1 MTDESFKTSSDLIR
15 WLKMLALPA
24 WARLGLAVIML
35 LVLLS
40 ALGLLGAGLYHRD
53 KDSIASAVTM
63 LTVGI
68 PVGLVVVALVFGD
81 GGAQK
86 LKVSDGS

>member
-1 MTDESFKTSSDLIR
+1 MTDESLKTSSDLLR
-15 WLKMLALPA
+15 WRKMLALPA

-35 LVLLS
+35 LILLS
-40 ALGLLGAGLYHRD
+40 ALGLLDAGLYQRD

-68 PVGLVVVALVFGD
+68 PVGLVVLALVFGD

>member
-24 WARLGLAVIML
+24 WARLGLALIML
-35 LVLLS
+35 LILLS

-53 KDSIASAVTM
+53 
-63 LTVGI
+63 
-68 PVGLVVVALVFGD
+68 
-81 GGAQK
+81 
-86 LKVSDGS
+86 